1 MIDEE
6 LIAKIRA
13 EYSDCE
19 NCPDNWGIKEG
30 GAHIAGPCG
39 QQNCWGD
46 IYISRILEDKDEN
59 D

>member
-46 IYISRILEDKDEN
+46 IHMEDKDEN